1 MPPSLHLGPLAL
13 STSYL
18 VTLAAFFVGSA
29 VAAWLAKRAGVDL
42 SKHTWRIGAVA
53 LLVARLAF
61 VWRYRAVYADA
72 PWDVLNIRDGG
83 WDAQAGLVAAW
94 VYALVLMHQ
103 QVLWRKAVLA
113 GMVVASALWAGG
125 TLALMG
131 NTQQAPA
138 LPAISLPSLSA
149 GMQPVS
155 LASFKGRP
163 VVVNLWATWC
173 PPCLREMPVLQR
185 GQREHTDVH
194 YLFVNQGETPDVV
207 LAYLQRHGLT
217 LNHVMLDTKG
227 EVAARYAAAG
237 YPTTLFFDA
246 QGRLV
251 AQRMGE
257 VSWATLQ
264 DKVRGLGAQ
273 ASTQR

>member
-1 MPPSLHLGPLAL
+1 VIPISPSLHLGPLAL

-18 VTLAAFFVGSA
+18 ITLAAFFLGSW
-29 VAAWLAKRAGVDL
+29 VAGWLARRAGVVL
-42 SKHTWRIGAVA
+42 SRHTWRIGVVA

-61 VWRYRAVYADA
+61 VWRFRAAYADS
-72 PWDVLNIRDGG
+72 PWGVLNIRDGG

-94 VYALVLMHQ
+94 LYALVLMQ
-103 QVLWRKAVLA
+103 KQTLWRKPLLA
-113 GMVVASALWAGG
+113 AMVTASVVWAAG

-131 NTQQAPA
+131 STQQAPA
-138 LPAISLPSLSA
+138 LPAISLPGLNA

-155 LASFKGRP
+155 LASFRGKP

-173 PPCLREMPVLQR
+173 PPCQREMPVLHR
-185 GQREHTDVH
+185 GQQVHTDVH
-194 YLFVNQGETPDVV
+194 YVFVNQGESAADVQ
-207 LAYLQRHGLT
+207 AYLQRHGFT
-217 LNHVMLDTKG
+217 LSNMLLDPKG
-227 EVAARYAAAG
+227 QVAARFAAAG

-257 VSWATLQ
+257 VSWATLSEQ
-264 DKVRGLGAQ
+264 VARIRG
-273 ASTQR
+273 S